1 MFISSIIKGIL
12 VCISQNDAELFQT
25 WYYNSHAV
33 DGGGWEPHTGM
44 TPVLHIDLNGK
55 YFSNDSQ
62 EKYYELKA
70 KELCLEKPVCTG

>member
-1 MFISSIIKGIL
+1 M
-12 VCISQNDAELFQT
+12 
-25 WYYNSHAV
+25 V

-44 TPVLHIDLNGK
+44 TPVLHIDINGK
-55 YFSNDSQ
+55 YFPNDSQ